1 MISFCMLMAHFG
13 LHIYQGTTIRERIQE
28 KLTKQKLIGLIYDR
42 YYGDGDGDGD
52 SDQYYYDDDTE
63 EEYSD

>member
-1 MISFCMLMAHFG
+1 MLMAHFG
-13 LHIYQGTTIRERIQE
+13 LHIYQGTTIKERIQE

-42 YYGDGDGDGD
+42 YHGDGDG
-52 SDQYYYDDDTE
+52 DQYYYDDDTE

>member
-1 MISFCMLMAHFG
+1 MLMAHFG

-42 YYGDGDGDGD
+42 CYGDGD

>member
-42 YYGDGDGDGD
+42 YYGDDD

>member
-42 YYGDGDGDGD
+42 YYGDGD

>member
-1 MISFCMLMAHFG
+1 MAHFG

-42 YYGDGDGDGD
+42 YYGDGD
-52 SDQYYYDDDTE
+52 SDQYYYNDDTE

>member
-1 MISFCMLMAHFG
+1 MLMAHFG

-42 YYGDGDGDGD
+42 YYGDDD